1 MMSANF
7 NIKLAFCSIIIL
19 LFFGH
24 PSSYSQKVVV
34 PELQGKQAWVDSV
47 YNTLNLKQKI
57 GQLIMLRTSSGI
69 SQKEVAALKEKIGE
83 NSVGGVCFFKGHPQQ
98 QYELIQILKKSS
110 SLPLMVAMD
119 AEWGASMRLDSLI
132 SFPKQMSVG
141 AVEDSTAIAEWSRAI
156 AQQLNALG
164 VNVCFSPVV
173 DLNSNPQ
180 NPVINV
186 RAFGENKHRVTKQ
199 AEIMTRILQENGI
212 MSVAKHFP
220 GHGDTKT
227 DSHYELPVVNHD
239 LNTILNDDI
248 YPYKQLINNEIKGVM
263 ISHIYLPA
271 IDEKPVPATLSEA
284 IVTDILKEKLG
295 FKGIIFTDGL
305 EMKAVTDYIEPGKLE
320 LMAIKAGNDVLLL
333 PVDAKLAV
341 KTIEKAVKS
350 GELPMSRIE
359 ESCKKVLSFKYHL
372 LINETTYKLG
382 KNVVNTLNA
391 NHFADVNELIY
402 SQSITL
408 IKNSDDIVPVQSTDT
423 SRIYTIS
430 FSRDSFS
437 GFSSNMPRNLKSKH
451 IIVKPSEIRNNK
463 SKILSKIS
471 DADVVIINVEGS
483 QFSVRNNYGI
493 SSELV
498 NFVEQIAGKHNTV
511 LTVLGLPY
519 AVSAFNKTELF
530 KAIIVTY
537 ENNVHVRSEL
547 ANLIFGEKVFK
558 GVLPVSI
565 SNDFP
570 EGKGIKT
577 VLRKKSEN
585 IIKFNKVKNN
595 IENIIY
601 NGISEKAFPGC
612 QLCVV
617 KDGETLINKS
627 YGTTDYVNNIKV
639 NNNNLYDIA
648 SITKIMATTL
658 AMMKLYDQGAYKL
671 NDKLSSKLEFLKDT
685 NLEDITFKQVLSHN
699 SGLPAWINFSYLVL
713 IDGKIDTTVV
723 KTEYSDEFPV
733 KVAENMFV
741 SKNIKQKIFDSILNS
756 ELKKKEYLYSDLGM
770 ILLKEFIELKT
781 NQPFEEYLSE
791 KFYEPL
797 GLKHTT
803 FLPSETR
810 KISEIIPTENDTIM
824 RKQVICGT
832 VHDPTAALLGG
843 VSGHAGLFSNST
855 DVAVVMQMLLQD
867 GEYNGVQF
875 INPITVKQFTTRY
888 YKKNRRGLGFDMRQ
902 IPAKSAGPASEYAS
916 VDSFGHTGFT
926 GTITWADPEN
936 NLLVVFLSNRVNP
949 YPSPNKLVSMGIRSK
964 IQDELYK
971 AFK

>member
-7 NIKLAFCSIIIL
+7 NIKLTFCSIIIL
-19 LFFGH
+19 LFLGH
-24 PSSYSQKVVV
+24 ISSYSQKVVA
-34 PELQGKQAWVDSV
+34 PSLQGEQAWVDSV

-57 GQLIMLRTSSGI
+57 GQLIMLRTNSGI

-98 QYELIQILKKSS
+98 QYEQTQILKKSS

-141 AVEDSTAIAEWSRAI
+141 AVEDSTAVAEWSRAI

-186 RAFGENKHRVTKQ
+186 RAFGENKHRVAKQ
-199 AEIMTRILQENGI
+199 AEIMTKILQENGI

-248 YPYKQLINNEIKGVM
+248 YPYRQLINNGIKGVM

-305 EMKAVTDYIEPGKLE
+305 EMKAVTDYVEPGKLE

-341 KTIEKAVKS
+341 KTLEKAVKS

-359 ESCKKVLSFKYHL
+359 ESCKKVLSFKYYL

-391 NHFADVNELIY
+391 NHFADINELIY

-408 IKNSDDIVPVQSTDT
+408 IKNSDDIVPVQNADT

-437 GFSSNMPRNLKSKH
+437 GFSSNMPQNLKSKH

-483 QFSVRNNYGI
+483 QFSVKNNYGI

-547 ANLIFGEKVFK
+547 VKLIFGEKVFK

-565 SNDFP
+565 NDDFP

-585 IIKFNKVKNN
+585 IIRFNKVKNN

-617 KDGETLINKS
+617 KDGEVLINKS
-627 YGTTDYVNNIKV
+627 YGTTDYENNIKV
-639 NNNNLYDIA
+639 DNNHLYDIA
-648 SITKIMATTL
+648 SVTKIMATTL
-658 AMMKLYDQGAYKL
+658 AMMRLYDEGAYKL

-685 NLEDITFKQVLSHN
+685 NLEDITFKQILSHN
-699 SGLPAWINFSYLVL
+699 SGLPAWINFSHLVL
-713 IDGKIDTTVV
+713 NEGQIDTAVV
-723 KTEYSDEFPV
+723 KTKYSKEFPV

-770 ILLKEFIELKT
+770 ILLKEFVEHKT
-781 NQPFEEYLSE
+781 KQPFDEYLSE

-797 GLKHTT
+797 GLKNTT
-803 FLPSETR
+803 FLPSESR

-832 VHDPTAALLGG
+832 VHDPTAALMGG
-843 VSGHAGLFSNST
+843 VSGHAGLFSNAT

-867 GEYNGVQF
+867 GEYNGVQY

-902 IPAKSAGPASEYAS
+902 IPAKSVGPASEYAS

-936 NLLVVFLSNRVNP
+936 NLIIVFLSNRVNP